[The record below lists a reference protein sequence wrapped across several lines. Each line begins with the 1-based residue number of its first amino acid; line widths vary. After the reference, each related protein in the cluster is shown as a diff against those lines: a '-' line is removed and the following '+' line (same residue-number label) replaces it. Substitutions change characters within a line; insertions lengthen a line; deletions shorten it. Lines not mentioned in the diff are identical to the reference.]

1 MRQDRLP
8 QDPAASANLDVR
20 AFKKG
25 PIGVVAESLG
35 VHGHKDLGQMN
46 LGQKN
51 LRSKRISGTK

>member
-35 VHGHKDLGQMN
+35 VHGHKDLA
-46 LGQKN
+46 
-51 LRSKRISGTK
+51 KRISAK